1 MEHFFLDLSV
11 TYYYIIVM
19 SPKRKQ
25 LESKRR
31 ELMRQLSKLGPWIEG
46 TLVNTVRTCGKKN
59 CACMGQG
66 PKHPVMYI
74 TGKQKGKTVS
84 LYIPRKLESEVST
97 WVENYR
103 KAKELIR
110 EISNVQKEIIR
121 LRGE

>member
-1 MEHFFLDLSV
+1 
-11 TYYYIIVM
+11 M
-19 SPKRKQ
+19 SAKRKY
-25 LESKRR
+25 LESHRQD
-31 ELMRQLSKLGPWIEG
+31 LMHQLSKLGPWIEG
-46 TLVNTVRTCGKKN
+46 TLVSTVRTCGKKN
-59 CACMGQG
+59 CACMSQG

-103 KAKELIR
+103 RAKELIR
-110 EISNVQKEIIR
+110 KISNVQKEIIR